1 MEPLLTLPGRRGVWV
16 SVALL
21 AALATVLLLPD
32 AGPIAWAS
40 FVIASAFVALA
51 LALVPDGAGYGA
63 AALMAA
69 IALKDG
75 IPVVETASVG
85 VFHVVALA
93 LAAVVVVRAWR
104 SRASGERRPRL
115 RLISYEWILAGP
127 FLAGVWSLPTSLHT
141 TKTVLYSGR
150 LLLLWAIAV
159 VVSRA
164 LASEHARH
172 RALLWFVAGST
183 FAALVGLAQWA
194 GLEIGNVAIQGNAFD
209 GTLIT
214 RPAAFYL
221 DPNFL
226 GTHLVLGVVGGLALA
241 FRRGRAWWWL
251 VAVVPMFAATA
262 VTYSRSSWL
271 ALAVGLLACVVFG
284 PRELRARLLAIV
296 VAAGIIGAVIIG
308 PASLLARVGSVF
320 DLTGGS
326 SSATRL
332 LMAEATAEMIVDRPV
347 FGTGLE
353 AFQEAYSTYR
363 KPGALVEVS
372 HPHQVPLAL
381 IAETGMPGLVVQV
394 LLLAAVLNAHRRR
407 ARAGTTDVDVAL
419 IAGLFAMIVTA
430 LLQYVLYFEPAWL
443 FAGLLG
449 SGVVLVKRDAADAA
463 DGVPAAAL

>member
-1 MEPLLTLPGRRGVWV
+1 MEPLLTLPGRRGIWV

-32 AGPIAWAS
+32 AGPIAWVS
-40 FVIASAFVALA
+40 FIIAAVFVALA
-51 LALVPDGAGYGA
+51 LALVPDSAGYGA

-104 SRASGERRPRL
+104 SHAPGERRPRV

-127 FLAGVWSLPTSLHT
+127 VLAGVWSLPTSLHT

-159 VVSRA
+159 LVSRA

-194 GLEIGNVAIQGNAFD
+194 GLGIGNVAIQGNAFD

-241 FRRGRAWWWL
+241 FRGGKAWWWL
-251 VAVVPMFAATA
+251 VAVVPMLAATA

-332 LMAEATAEMIVDRPV
+332 LMAEATAEMIADRPV

-381 IAETGMPGLVVQV
+381 IAETGFPGLVVQV

-449 SGVVLVKRDAADAA
+449 SGVVLVKRDAAEVT
-463 DGVPAAAL
+463 DGVRAAAL

>member
-1 MEPLLTLPGRRGVWV
+1 MEPLLILPGRRAVWV
-16 SVALL
+16 VLTLLGAFAAVVALPDTGLLAWVSFAL
-21 AALATVLLLPD
+21 AAALV
-32 AGPIAWAS
+32 AG
-40 FVIASAFVALA
+40 A
-51 LALVPDGAGYGA
+51 LALVPDSAGYGA
-63 AALMAA
+63 AALMAT

-75 IPVVETASVG
+75 LPVVDAASVG
-85 VFHVVALA
+85 IFHVVALA
-93 LAAVVVVRAWR
+93 LAAVMTVQTWR
-104 SRASGERRPRL
+104 SRGPGDRRPGV

-127 FLAGVWSLPTSLHT
+127 FLAGLWSLPTSLHT
-141 TKTVLYSGR
+141 TKTVLYTGR

-159 VVSRA
+159 LVSRA

-183 FAALVGLAQWA
+183 VAALVGLAQWA
-194 GLEIGNVAIQGNAFD
+194 GLGIGNVAVQGNAFD

-241 FRRGRAWWWL
+241 FRRGTAWWWL
-251 VAVVPMFAATA
+251 VAVVPMLAATA

-296 VAAGIIGAVIIG
+296 VAAGVIGAVIIG
-308 PASLLARVGSVF
+308 PASLVARIGSVF

-332 LMAEATAEMIVDRPV
+332 LMAEATVEMIADRPV

-353 AFQEAYSTYR
+353 AFQEAYSSYR

-381 IAETGMPGLVVQV
+381 IAETGIPGLAVQV

-449 SGVVLVKRDAADAA
+449 SGVVLVKREAAEASGRA
-463 DGVPAAAL
+463 GSGPL